1 VILNYLYMEKSNNSN
16 FGSFSRPPTDH
27 ERVHDTLE
35 NDFKRMD
42 KMFAKGEISFFG
54 RNSDNVFKDL
64 DYIRRKQIELA
75 HQHVALENSQDEEL
89 PVIPTEDSAEAFK
102 RNADLFV
109 KKEQDLNNL
118 MENLNNLMEKLEDL
132 GQSMGQPL
140 KFQKPK

>member
-1 VILNYLYMEKSNNSN
+1 MENS
-16 FGSFSRPPTDH
+16 SSLPQHSRPPTDH
-27 ERVHDTLE
+27 ERIHDTLE

-42 KMFAKGEISFFG
+42 KMFAKGENSFFG
-54 RNSDNVFKDL
+54 SKPYSRNSDNVFKDL

-118 MENLNNLMEKLEDL
+118 MGNLNNLMEKLEDL
-132 GQSMGQPL
+132 EQSMGQPL
-140 KFQKPK
+140 KVSKPK